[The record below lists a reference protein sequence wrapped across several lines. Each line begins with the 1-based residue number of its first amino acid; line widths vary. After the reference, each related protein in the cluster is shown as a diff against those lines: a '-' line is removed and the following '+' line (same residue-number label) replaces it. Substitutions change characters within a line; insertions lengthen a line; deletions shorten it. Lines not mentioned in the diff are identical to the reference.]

1 LQFITFIFVY
11 PFIWLLSILPFRVL
25 YFISNLF
32 YYLIYY
38 IIGYRKKV
46 VIGNLKLAF
55 PDKSESE
62 IKAISKKFFKHF
74 VDVFGVEIVK
84 SFTMPKKE
92 MVKRYKPI
100 NLEILNELEA
110 EGRSAIIVGAHYANW
125 EWIFSF
131 NLSINYDAYAVYKT
145 IKNPYFDK
153 KVRDTRGRFNTT
165 LISTSR
171 IFSLVKEIDVANK
184 IALYGFISDQS
195 PRIDKAKYWSEFMGV
210 RVPIQ
215 VGVEVLAKKY
225 NMPIVFYDARKL
237 KRGYYECTLKLLT
250 DSPRDFKDYEL
261 TDLFMREV
269 EKQIHRTPEHYLWT
283 HKRFKHAGKEPK

>member
-1 LQFITFIFVY
+1 M
-11 PFIWLLSILPFRVL
+11 LPFRVL
-25 YFISNLF
+25 YFFSDII
-32 YYLIYY
+32 YYILYY

-46 VIGNLKLAF
+46 VFDNLSLAF
-55 PDKSESE
+55 PDKSEPE

-74 VDVFGVEIVK
+74 VDVFGVEIIK
-84 SFTMPKKE
+84 SFTMPKQE
-92 MVKRYKPI
+92 MVRRYKPVNI
-100 NLEILNELEA
+100 ELLNELEA
-110 EGRSAIIVGAHYANW
+110 KGKNAIIVGAHYANW

-131 NLSINYDAYAVYKT
+131 NLSIKYDAYAVFKT
-145 IKNPYFDK
+145 LKNPYFDK
-153 KVRDTRGRFNTT
+153 KIRDTRGRFNTT
-165 LISTSR
+165 LINTKET
-171 IFSLVKEIDVANK
+171 FSVIEKTTEANK
-184 IALYGFISDQS
+184 ASIFGFISDQS
-195 PRIDKAKYWSEFMGV
+195 PRIDKVKYWGEFMGV

-225 NMPIVFYDARKL
+225 NLPVVFYDARKI

-283 HKRFKHAGKEPK
+283 HKRFKHTGREPK